1 MTIRS
6 IEAIPLGIGF
16 KQTFRFGT
24 VDRTRSQNVVVRI
37 TTEDGVV
44 GYGEACPV
52 RAFTAETQQT
62 VVALIDERV
71 REVVVGQNPT
81 LVRPILRALAPR
93 LVHCPFTL
101 AAVDIALWDL
111 AGKLLGVPVSTLLGG
126 RLHDRI
132 EVHGSVGWDRPEAM
146 AEAALAQLA
155 AGYRTLKL
163 YAGRDDLDADLDRLA
178 AVRAAIGP
186 DPRLIV
192 DVNGLWSVS
201 QCLRALPRL
210 EGLGVVLLE
219 QPVAAWDG
227 PGQAEVVRAS
237 RIDVCA
243 DEAVY
248 GPEDV
253 ARIGRE
259 RTARTINLGLSK
271 LGGLAR
277 ARECEVVARAVG
289 LGVTVGSVLELGIA
303 TAAGL
308 HLAAAVAAPAYPAYL
323 VGPLKYETDFV
334 SPAVAV
340 SGGEIAVPEGPGLG
354 LAVDEERLAPLDLR
368 R

>member
-1 MTIRS
+1 VGSKRGDD
-6 IEAIPLGIGF
+6 PLDRGDPARDRVQ
-16 KQTFRFGT
+16 QTFRFGT

-37 TTEDGVV
+37 VTEDGVV

-52 RAFTAETQQT
+52 RAFTAETQQI

-71 REVVVGQNPT
+71 REVVVGQDPT

-201 QCLRALPRL
+201 QCLWALPRL

-271 LGGLAR
+271 LGGWPGRGSAR
-277 ARECEVVARAVG
+277 
-289 LGVTVGSVLELGIA
+289 S
-303 TAAGL
+303 
-308 HLAAAVAAPAYPAYL
+308 
-323 VGPLKYETDFV
+323 
-334 SPAVAV
+334 SPAR
-340 SGGEIAVPEGPGLG
+340 SGSASPSAACWSSASPPRRGSTWRRRWPRPPTRPTSSGRSSTRPTSSRP
-354 LAVDEERLAPLDLR
+354 RLP
-368 R
+368 